1 MESNSLLQVLEKGGW
16 EQGEWQNAP
25 GGAINPLGRSERG
38 LTFLSLPGSIFL
50 SSGRRSREG
59 EGEEGTAS
67 LLTS

>member
-1 MESNSLLQVLEKGGW
+1 MECDSLLQVGEKGCR

-25 GGAINPLGRSERG
+25 GGAINPLGRSEGR
-38 LTFLSLPGSIFL
+38 LTFLSLPRSIFL

-59 EGEEGTAS
+59 VGEDGTAF